1 MMIVELILLT
11 LVNVAILM
19 FVSVFRKQREDGEQN
34 YKFDII
40 KISIVV
46 LVLLILLF
54 GGEII
59 FFTEYMN
66 DGR

>member
-19 FVSVFRKQREDGEQN
+19 FVSVFRKQREDGGQN

-59 FFTEYMN
+59 FFTEYMK